1 MKRGQS
7 IKVFAGLR
15 DLEIVDCAGELCGIA
30 DDVEFDGRAGGSL
43 RIAAILVGPGAYGPR
58 MPRVLAWAVRKL
70 AGSGV
75 VRIPWSAVEHVT
87 SRITLNKTARELGL
101 NATERRLAPM
111 LKKVPF
117 A

>member
-7 IKVFAGLR
+7 IKLFAGLR
-15 DLEIVDCAGELCGIA
+15 DLEIVDSAGELCGIA
-30 DDVEFDGRAGGSL
+30 DDLELEGKAGGSL

-58 MPRVLAWAVRKL
+58 MPRVVAWAVRKL
-70 AGSGV
+70 VGSGV

-87 SRITLNKTARELGL
+87 SRITLNKSASELGL
-101 NATERRLAPM
+101 DAAERRLAPV
-111 LKKVPF
+111 LNKVPF